1 MSFVLRQI
9 NLTFSQNG
17 EIKASFEGLKCIAI
31 INNPGGNNAFAQLQL
46 RVYGMTL
53 NQMNELSAGGASNIK
68 FQKIDITILAG
79 DIGGTIGQIFFGGL
93 LSSYIDF
100 SSAPDVAFVCS
111 ARAGIFQQASPS
123 ASNSWEGSQNA
134 EDLIKSLAEIIKF
147 GFSNNGAHAIVQN
160 QYAYG
165 SIFDQI
171 TRIANAAS
179 IPFSIE
185 NNTVSIWQNGSTKN
199 NSIIYLDKE
208 SGLVGYPS
216 YYQTGFIVKSIYNP
230 NISNGCTISL
240 SSIIPKANGKFPIMA
255 TTHELST
262 MTPDGPWFTT
272 AKLAP
277 VGTFDVPK
285 NS

>member
-9 NLTFSQNG
+9 NLTFSKNG
-17 EIKASFEGLKCIAI
+17 EIKASFEGLKCTAI

-53 NQMNELSAGGASNIK
+53 DQMNQLSGGGASNIR
-68 FQKIDITILAG
+68 FEKIDITVLAG
-79 DIGGTIGQIFFGGL
+79 DVGGTIGQIFFGGL
-93 LSSYIDF
+93 FSSYIDF
-100 SSAPDVAFVCS
+100 SSVPDVAFVCS

-123 ASNSWEGSQNA
+123 ASNSWKGSQNA
-134 EDLIKSLAEIIKF
+134 EDLIQSLVESIGM
-147 GFSNNGAHAIVQN
+147 GFKNNGAHAIVQN
-160 QYAYG
+160 QYVYG
-165 SIFDQI
+165 SVFDQI
-171 TRIANAAS
+171 QRICNAAS
-179 IPFSIE
+179 IPFSVE

-199 NSIIYLDKE
+199 NSIIYLRPDN
-208 SGLVGYPS
+208 GLVGYPA

-230 NISNGCTISL
+230 NISNGCTVSL
-240 SSIIPKANGKFPIMA
+240 TSSIPKANGSFPVMG

-262 MTPDGPWFTT
+262 LTPDGPWFTT

-277 VGTFDVPK
+277 IGTFDVPK